1 MPFVVYPFLY
11 DCFDLTVAILDHL
24 ARTRPD
30 PPQVPQVLYWG
41 PLVFFAALFGFAV
54 VLPFGLG
61 CRIDTVVVILL
72 AIHITYPQ

>member
-1 MPFVVYPFLY
+1 MPFIVYPFLY

-30 PPQVPQVLYWG
+30 PPQVEQVLYCG
-41 PLVFFAALFGFAV
+41 PLVFFAARLGFVV

-61 CRIDTVVVILL
+61 CRIVTVVDILP
-72 AIHITYPQ
+72 AIHITYP